1 MNLAI
6 SLQQIIRTTSFLV
19 LGWGFWGR
27 RIEWR
32 YFHFYKIQDGGWAAI
47 LENTN
52 GDISAKDYSIQSM
65 FGSREGFSGTAD
77 LMTLFSV

>member
-1 MNLAI
+1 MAI
-6 SLQQIIRTTSFLV
+6 YPQQIVGFTSCSV
-19 LGWGFWGR
+19 LGGFFWGR